1 VALEKRMSCGG
12 WERAGSG
19 GGGTHVRRM
28 TGIVAVLLLAAAC
41 SSPDEPAE
49 ATRAEGAPTLQA
61 MVGTEDS
68 PDAFEISLVDEDGEP
83 VTELPAGE
91 YNIEVNDPTSV
102 HNFHLSG
109 GDGAVDEKTGATEKI
124 ETLWVVDL
132 EPGEYRYMCDPHPS
146 MNGHFTV
153 T

>member
-1 VALEKRMSCGG
+1 MRPLT
-12 WERAGSG
+12 GS
-19 GGGTHVRRM
+19 V
-28 TGIVAVLLLAAAC
+28 VAVLLLVAAC
-41 SSPDEPAE
+41 GSADEEPVE
-49 ATRAEGAPTLQA
+49 TRAEGAPTLQA
-61 MVGTEDS
+61 MVGTEQS
-68 PDAFEISLVDEDGEP
+68 PDAFEISLVDEDGQP

-124 ETLWVVDL
+124 ETVWVVDL
-132 EPGEYRYMCDPHPS
+132 KAGEYRFMCDPHPS
-146 MNGHFTV
+146 MNGAFTV

>member
-1 VALEKRMSCGG
+1 M
-12 WERAGSG
+12 
-19 GGGTHVRRM
+19 RRP
-28 TGIVAVLLLAAAC
+28 TGAVLTVLLLAAAC
-41 SSPDEPAE
+41 GSADEEPTE
-49 ATRAEGAPTLQA
+49 TRAEGAPTLRA

-91 YNIEVNDPTSV
+91 YNVEVTDPTSV

-109 GDGAVDEKTGATEKI
+109 GDGAVDEKTSPTEKI
-124 ETLWVVDL
+124 ETVWVVTF
-132 EPGEYRYMCDPHPS
+132 EPGDYRYICDPHPS
-146 MNGHFTV
+146 MNGQFTV

>member
-1 VALEKRMSCGG
+1 MKRSAGGAL
-12 WERAGSG
+12 
-19 GGGTHVRRM
+19 
-28 TGIVAVLLLAAAC
+28 AVLLLATAC
-41 SSPDEPAE
+41 SSAEEPPVTE
-49 ATRAEGAPTLQA
+49 VEGAPTLRA
-61 MVGTEDS
+61 MVGTEES
-68 PDAFEISLVDEDGEP
+68 PDAFEISLVDEDGAP

-124 ETLWVVDL
+124 ETVWVVTFV
-132 EPGEYRYMCDPHPS
+132 PGEYRFLCDPHPS